1 MTTNINYPVRL
12 LNIELAQQ
20 ASKNPQLELFSEDVL
35 AKVNRTIDEVLK
47 LQQTKDPNF
56 YYVYFPIELERK
68 LSKNVRSQIT
78 KEITANEVRVFTAV
92 VIMAQIAKAENRINY
107 IEGLNRAYFELD
119 ILDLYKIMGIE
130 QRGGKQRQVVKDS
143 LWSLNRKRYALVRDA
158 EKKHTISIS
167 HLVEVHEVYTNKPN
181 ILKVTVEGLF
191 FDFERKISQYFH
203 VPSDINTRLRKVT
216 TGRPNAQIELFIKCL
231 YQAKHCSQ
239 NNQVEYSYKTIFD
252 LMHMHKLVEN
262 GHRNRVKDTMQK
274 AFDMAKKIDLVKE
287 VKEGKDR
294 FGGVKYIIKFK

>member
-20 ASKNPQLELFSEDVL
+20 ASKNPQLELFSEEVL

-47 LQQTKDPNF
+47 LQRTQDPNH
-56 YYVYFPIELERK
+56 YYVYFPLELEKK

-92 VIMAQIAKAENRINY
+92 VILAQLAKAENRLNY
-107 IEGLNRAYFELD
+107 IEGLNRAYFQLD
-119 ILDLYKIMGIE
+119 ILDLYKIMGLE

-167 HLVEVHEVYTNKPN
+167 HLVEVHEVYTNNPN
-181 ILKVTVEGLF
+181 VLKVTVEGLF
-191 FDFERKISQYFH
+191 FDFGQKMSQYFY
-203 VPSDINTRLRKVT
+203 VPSDINARLRKVT
-216 TGRPNAQIELFIKCL
+216 TGRPNAQVELFIKCL
-231 YQAKHCSQ
+231 YQAKHCSDD
-239 NNQVEYSYKTIFD
+239 NKVEYSYKTIFD

-262 GHRNRVKDTMQK
+262 GHRNRIKDTMKK
-274 AFDMAKKIDLVKE
+274 AFETAKKIDLVKE